1 MDTAIRLGQGERSV
15 AAAVAYAITHQA
27 RSEIHT
33 ILNEAPRSQQELK
46 RLIRAPGSKNIG
58 HHLREMLAD
67 GSIEIAYV
75 KPVRN
80 AFEHYYRAVEIPFY
94 TDEEIAAMPPEAREA
109 IAGLI
114 FEGVMSEAMA
124 ALWAGK
130 MVNDRRVWLSWRWF
144 NVDAQGR
151 GDFADEQAR
160 HWARVREIE
169 VEALGR
175 CAKSGEPSKSMI
187 VTSLGFERF
196 RVSGAQR
203 LLVAGSEES
212 APPPIRLGQG
222 KRGVEEAVGY
232 ALKHQHRVEIL
243 CLLNEGE
250 YNRYELAALIGADPH
265 KIKHHLKELLDE
277 GSIELAY
284 SKRIGNMIQHYYRA
298 VEIPFY
304 SDEEIE
310 ALRPAERQAFAGVI
324 LQAVMAEAL
333 AALWAGK
340 IADDPRVWLSW
351 RWFHVDAQGREDMAD
366 EQARHWARIR
376 EREAEATNRC
386 AKSGEPTKSI
396 IVASLGH
403 MRCRRAPLTTPDDD
417 PNDPDTSGGLLGLA
431 ESAQESDRRRTFT
444 P

>member
-1 MDTAIRLGQGERSV
+1 METTIRLGQGKRNV

-27 RSEIHT
+27 RTEICT
-33 ILNEAPRSQQELK
+33 ILNEAPRSQEELA
-46 RLIRAPGSKNIG
+46 RLIRTPASKNIA

-67 GSIEIAYV
+67 GSIELAYV

-94 TDEEIAAMPPEAREA
+94 TDEEIAAMPPAAREA
-109 IAGLI
+109 IAGVIL
-114 FEGVMSEAMA
+114 EGVMSEAMA

-151 GDFADEQAR
+151 EDIADDQAKQ
-160 HWARVREIE
+160 WERVREIE
-169 VEALGR
+169 VESLRR
-175 CAKSGEPSKSMI
+175 CAKSGEPTKSII

-196 RVSGAQR
+196 RFSGPQR
-203 LLVAGSEES
+203 MPVLGSEES

-222 KRGVEEAVGY
+222 KRGVEQAVGY

-250 YNRYELAALIGADPH
+250 HNRYELAALIGEEPH

-284 SKRIGNMIQHYYRA
+284 SKRVGNMIQHYYRA

-304 SDEEIE
+304 TDEEIE
-310 ALRPAERQAFAGVI
+310 ALRPEERQAFAGVI

-340 IADDPRVWLSW
+340 MADDRRVWLSW
-351 RWFHVDAQGREDMAD
+351 RWFHVDARGREDIAD
-366 EQARHWARIR
+366 EQARHWERVR
-376 EREAEATNRC
+376 ECEAESTNRC

-396 IVASLGH
+396 IVTSLGH
-403 MRCRRAPLTTPDDD
+403 VRCRRAPMPTPADEPTEPGAVDHVLR
-417 PNDPDTSGGLLGLA
+417 PTGF
-431 ESAQESDRRRTFT
+431 AQEVRQ
-444 P
+444 

>member
-15 AAAVAYAITHQA
+15 AAAVAYAVTHQA
-27 RSEIHT
+27 RTEIHT
-33 ILNEAPRSQQELK
+33 ILNEGPRSQEELA
-46 RLIRAPGSKNIG
+46 RLIRAPASKNIA

-67 GSIEIAYV
+67 GSIDIAYV

-80 AFEHYYRAVEIPFY
+80 AFRHYYRAIETPFY

-109 IAGLI
+109 IAGVI

-144 NVDAQGR
+144 NVDVRGRRDIADDQGR
-151 GDFADEQAR
+151 
-160 HWARVREIE
+160 HWERVREIE
-169 VEALGR
+169 VESLGR
-175 CAKSGEPSKSMI
+175 RARSGEPTKSII

-196 RVSGAQR
+196 RVSGPQR
-203 LLVAGSEES
+203 MPVAGSEES

-243 CLLNEGE
+243 CLLNEDE
-250 YNRYELAALIGADPH
+250 HNRYELAALIGAEPH

-284 SKRIGNMIQHYYRA
+284 SKRVGNMIQHYYRA

-304 SDEEIE
+304 SDKEIE
-310 ALRPAERQAFAGVI
+310 ALRPEERQAFAGVI

-340 IADDPRVWLSW
+340 IADDRRVWLSW
-351 RWFHVDAQGREDMAD
+351 RWFHVDAQGREDIAD
-366 EQARHWARIR
+366 EQARHW
-376 EREAEATNRC
+376 ERVQECEAESTNRC

-403 MRCRRAPLTTPDDD
+403 VRCRRAPMATPDDD
-417 PNDPDTSGGLLGLA
+417 PNEPDAMGSVLGLA
-431 ESAQESDRRRTFT
+431 GSALEAR

>member
-1 MDTAIRLGQGERSV
+1 LVETAIRLGQGKRSV

-27 RSEIHT
+27 RTEIRT
-33 ILNEAPRSQQELK
+33 LLNEGPRSREELA
-46 RLIRAPGSKNIG
+46 RLIRAPARKNIA

-67 GSIEIAYV
+67 GSIELAYV

-109 IAGLI
+109 IAGVIL
-114 FEGVMSEAMA
+114 EGVMSEAMA

-151 GDFADEQAR
+151 EDIADDQAR
-160 HWARVREIE
+160 HWERVREIE
-169 VEALGR
+169 VESLGR
-175 CAKSGEPSKSMI
+175 CVKSGEPTKSII

-196 RVSGAQR
+196 RFSLPR
-203 LLVAGSEES
+203 PMPELGSEES
-212 APPPIRLGQG
+212 APQPIRLGQG

-250 YNRYELAALIGADPH
+250 RNRYELAALIGEEPH

-284 SKRIGNMIQHYYRA
+284 SKRVGNMIQHYYRG

-310 ALRPAERQAFAGVI
+310 ALRPEERQAFAGVI

-340 IADDPRVWLSW
+340 MAEDRRVWLSW
-351 RWFHVDAQGREDMAD
+351 RWFHVDAQGREDIAD
-366 EQARHWARIR
+366 EQTRHWERVR
-376 EREAEATNRC
+376 ECEAESTNRC
-386 AKSGEPTKSI
+386 ARSGEPTRSI
-396 IVASLGH
+396 IVTSLGH
-403 MRCRRAPLTTPDDD
+403 VRCRRAPTAMPADD
-417 PNDPDTSGGLLGLA
+417 PAEPDAVGNVLRPTG
-431 ESAQESDRRRTFT
+431 SAQEVR

>member
-1 MDTAIRLGQGERSV
+1 MIRLGQGKRSV

-27 RSEIHT
+27 RTEIRT
-33 ILNEAPRSQQELK
+33 ILNEGPRSQEELA
-46 RLIRAPGSKNIG
+46 RLIRGPASKNIA
-58 HHLREMLAD
+58 HHLRELLAD
-67 GSIEIAYV
+67 GSIELAYV

-80 AFEHYYRAVEIPFY
+80 AFEHYYRAVKIPFY

-114 FEGVMSEAMA
+114 LEGVMSEAMA
-124 ALWAGK
+124 ALWAEK
-130 MVNDRRVWLSWRWF
+130 MVHDRRVWLSWRWF

-151 GDFADEQAR
+151 EDIADDQAR
-160 HWARVREIE
+160 HWERVREIE
-169 VEALGR
+169 VESLVR
-175 CAKSGEPSKSMI
+175 CAKSGEPTKSII

-196 RVSGAQR
+196 RSSGPQR
-203 LLVAGSEES
+203 MPVEGSEES
-212 APPPIRLGQG
+212 APPPIRLGRG

-250 YNRYELAALIGADPH
+250 RNRYELAELIGEEPG

-284 SKRIGNMIQHYYRA
+284 SKRVGSNMIQHYYRA

-304 SDEEIE
+304 TDEEIE
-310 ALRPAERQAFAGVI
+310 ELRPEERQAFAGVI
-324 LQAVMAEAL
+324 LQAIMAESL

-340 IADDPRVWLSW
+340 MADDRRVWLSW
-351 RWFHVDAQGREDMAD
+351 RWFHVDARGREDIAD
-366 EQARHWARIR
+366 EQARHWERVR
-376 EREAEATNRC
+376 ECEAESTNRC

-396 IVASLGH
+396 IVTSLGH
-403 MRCRRAPLTTPDDD
+403 MRCRRAPMDTPDED
-417 PNDPDTSGGLLGLA
+417 PNEPGTMGNVLGSA
-431 ESAQESDRRRTFT
+431 GFAQEV
-444 P
+444 

>member
-1 MDTAIRLGQGERSV
+1 
-15 AAAVAYAITHQA
+15 
-27 RSEIHT
+27 
-33 ILNEAPRSQQELK
+33 
-46 RLIRAPGSKNIG
+46 
-58 HHLREMLAD
+58 MLAD
-67 GSIEIAYV
+67 GSIELAYG

-80 AFEHYYRAVEIPFY
+80 AVEHYYRATEVPFY

-109 IAGLI
+109 IAGVIL
-114 FEGVMSEAMA
+114 EGVMSEAMA

-151 GDFADEQAR
+151 GDIADDQAR
-160 HWARVREIE
+160 HWERVREIE
-169 VEALGR
+169 VESLGR
-175 CAKSGEPSKSMI
+175 CVKSGEPTKSII

-196 RVSGAQR
+196 RFSLPR
-203 LLVAGSEES
+203 PMPELGSEES
-212 APPPIRLGQG
+212 APPPIRLGEG

-250 YNRYELAALIGADPH
+250 RNRYELAALIGEEPH

-284 SKRIGNMIQHYYRA
+284 SKRVGNMMQHYYRA
-298 VEIPFY
+298 VEIPLY
-304 SDEEIE
+304 TDEEIE
-310 ALRPAERQAFAGVI
+310 ALRPEERQAFAGVI

-340 IADDPRVWLSW
+340 MADDRRVWLSW
-351 RWFHVDAQGREDMAD
+351 RWFHVDAQGREDIAD
-366 EQARHWARIR
+366 EQARHWERVR
-376 EREAEATNRC
+376 ECEAESTNRC

-396 IVASLGH
+396 IVTSLGH
-403 MRCRRAPLTTPDDD
+403 VRCRRAPMATPADD
-417 PNDPDTSGGLLGLA
+417 PA
-431 ESAQESDRRRTFT
+431 EPGAVGNVLRPTGSAQEVR

>member
-1 MDTAIRLGQGERSV
+1 MAETAIRLGQGERGV
-15 AAAVAYAITHQA
+15 AAAVAYAVTHQA
-27 RSEIHT
+27 RTEIHT
-33 ILNEAPRSQQELK
+33 LLNEAPRSQEELA
-46 RLIRAPGSKNIG
+46 RLICAPASKNVA

-67 GSIEIAYV
+67 GSIELAYV

-109 IAGLI
+109 IAGVI

-151 GDFADEQAR
+151 EDIANDQAR
-160 HWARVREIE
+160 HWERVREIE
-169 VEALGR
+169 VESLGR
-175 CAKSGEPSKSMI
+175 CAKSGEPTKSII

-196 RVSGAQR
+196 RFSAPQPMPV
-203 LLVAGSEES
+203 VGSEES
-212 APPPIRLGQG
+212 APPLIRLGQG

-250 YNRYELAALIGADPH
+250 HNRYELAALIGEEPT

-284 SKRIGNMIQHYYRA
+284 SKRVGNMIQHYYRS

-304 SDEEIE
+304 TDDEIE
-310 ALRPAERQAFAGVI
+310 GLRPEERQAFAGVI

-340 IADDPRVWLSW
+340 MADDPRVWLSW
-351 RWFHVDAQGREDMAD
+351 RWFHVDAQGREDIAD
-366 EQARHWARIR
+366 EQARHWERVR
-376 EREAEATNRC
+376 ECEAESTNRC

-396 IVASLGH
+396 IVALLGH
-403 MRCRRAPLTTPDDD
+403 VRCRRAPMGTPADD
-417 PNDPDTSGGLLGLA
+417 PTEPGAVGNVLRPTGLA
-431 ESAQESDRRRTFT
+431 QEVRL
-444 P
+444 

>member
-1 MDTAIRLGQGERSV
+1 LVETAIRLGQGKRSV

-27 RSEIHT
+27 RTELRT
-33 ILNEAPRSQQELK
+33 ILNEAPRSQEELT
-46 RLIRAPGSKNIG
+46 RLIRAPASKNIA

-67 GSIEIAYV
+67 GSIELAYV
-75 KPVRN
+75 KTVRN
-80 AFEHYYRAVEIPFY
+80 ASEHYYRAIEIPFY

-114 FEGVMSEAMA
+114 LEGVMSEAMA
-124 ALWAGK
+124 SLWAGK
-130 MVNDRRVWLSWRWF
+130 MVDDRRVWLSWRWF

-151 GDFADEQAR
+151 EDIADEQAR
-160 HWARVREIE
+160 SWERVREIE
-169 VEALGR
+169 VESLGR
-175 CAKSGEPSKSMI
+175 CARSGEPTKSII

-196 RVSGAQR
+196 RFSGPQR
-203 LLVAGSEES
+203 MPVAGSEES

-232 ALKHQHRVEIL
+232 ALKRRHRVEIL

-250 YNRYELAALIGADPH
+250 RNRYELAALIGEEPH
-265 KIKHHLKELLDE
+265 KIKHHLRELLDE

-284 SKRIGNMIQHYYRA
+284 SKRVGNMIQHYYRA

-310 ALRPAERQAFAGVI
+310 ALRPEERQAFAGAI

-340 IADDPRVWLSW
+340 MADDRRVWLSW

-366 EQARHWARIR
+366 EQARHWERVR
-376 EREAEATNRC
+376 ECEAESANRC
-386 AKSGEPTKSI
+386 VKSGERTKSI

-403 MRCRRAPLTTPDDD
+403 VRCRRAPMPTPDDD
-417 PNDPDTSGGLLGLA
+417 PDELDTMGNVLGLA
-431 ESAQESDRRRTFT
+431 GSAQEVRR
-444 P
+444 